1 MGKSG
6 SRPLI
11 SRPVCRSCGR
21 RTDASRPS
29 SAANGRSGGG
39 DRDRD
44 RDNLSKDDIRWAQI
58 ELHNLGLYN
67 GSLDGVIGPE
77 TERALL
83 GFQRATASRN
93 PRWRLGL
100 AKTRVP
106 PSPKINVYIGS
117 LVAVTRS
124 AVWAADCVS
133 DTGAGGETTAVS
145 RAASPR
151 QWYLARMV
159 PTT

>member
-1 MGKSG
+1 M
-6 SRPLI
+6 I

-21 RTDASRPS
+21 RTDASRRS

-83 GFQRATASRN
+83 GFQKSNGLEESALASRLGEN
-93 PRWRLGL
+93 SCPSQSKNQRLYRL
-100 AKTRVP
+100 DSFRSLDP
-106 PSPKINVYIGS
+106 PSGQPIALAIPAPAARPLRYHAPPHLVSGILPAWS
-117 LVAVTRS
+117 LPP
-124 AVWAADCVS
+124 
-133 DTGAGGETTAVS
+133 E
-145 RAASPR
+145 
-151 QWYLARMV
+151 Q
-159 PTT
+159 

>member
-1 MGKSG
+1 
-6 SRPLI
+6 LI

-83 GFQRATASRN
+83 GFQKSNGLEESALASRLGEN
-93 PRWRLGL
+93 SCPSQSKNQRLYRLVRFRSLDPRSGQPIAL
-100 AKTRVP
+100 AIPAPAARPLRYHAP
-106 PSPKINVYIGS
+106 PHLVSGILPAWS
-117 LVAVTRS
+117 LPP
-124 AVWAADCVS
+124 
-133 DTGAGGETTAVS
+133 E
-145 RAASPR
+145 
-151 QWYLARMV
+151 Q
-159 PTT
+159 

>member
-1 MGKSG
+1 
-6 SRPLI
+6 LI

-83 GFQRATASRN
+83 GFQKSNGLEESALASRLGEN
-93 PRWRLGL
+93 SCPSQSKNQRLY
-100 AKTRVP
+100 R
-106 PSPKINVYIGS
+106 
-117 LVAVTRS
+117 LVSFPVTRS